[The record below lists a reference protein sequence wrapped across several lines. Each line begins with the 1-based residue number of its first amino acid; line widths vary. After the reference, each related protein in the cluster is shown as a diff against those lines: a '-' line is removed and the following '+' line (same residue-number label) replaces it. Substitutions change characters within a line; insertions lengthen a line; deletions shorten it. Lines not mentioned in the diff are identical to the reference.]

1 MNLPRSI
8 LANTVDLQKA
18 ATDLVI
24 PAPSKGGPGT
34 IEDALH
40 QALTV
45 SVETKVESRLTSILE
60 GIGDSFYALDQ
71 DWRFVYINKAAERY
85 FGCPRQEML
94 GRSIWEIFPDSGGTS
109 LRRRYEEIFESGVP
123 GSFEAEAVG
132 VTGRFLELHVFPYNG
147 GLGVSFRDWT
157 ERRRTEEELRESE
170 ARLSSITDNLPSC
183 MVYQMSDGP
192 TSGQRKLLYLS
203 QNCERLTGVSAED
216 VKANR
221 SLLYNLV
228 LPKYRER
235 LAAGEAEAYRTRKTF
250 DMEIEMVHAKTGEVR
265 WHRLT
270 VTPRPLPGG
279 GCVWDGLQI
288 DITEHKRAEEH
299 LRLLINELNHR
310 VKNTLATI
318 QSLAA
323 QSFNRLQ
330 AHDGDSL
337 AAARSAFEARLFA
350 LARGHDI
357 LTRENWEGANLFDV
371 VNQASAPYRGHAGDR
386 GRIEMSGPDLRVSP
400 PMALSLSMTLHEL
413 CTNALKYGALSI
425 PGGRIEISWATPATS
440 TGQRLV
446 MRWEEKD
453 GPSVSPPTRTGF
465 GSRLIQ
471 YGLARELNGTVRLVY
486 EPTGVVCTIDVPLP

>member
-1 MNLPRSI
+1 MNASRSV
-8 LANTVDLQKA
+8 LASTAELQKLV
-18 ATDLVI
+18 TDLVI
-24 PAPSKGGPGT
+24 PAPSRAGQGT
-34 IEDALH
+34 IEEALL
-40 QALTV
+40 QALTQ
-45 SVETKVESRLTSILE
+45 SVETKVEARLAPILE

-71 DWRFVYINKAAERY
+71 DWRFTYINKAAGDY
-85 FGCPRQEML
+85 FGLPRQEML
-94 GRSIWEIFPDSGGTS
+94 GRSIWDVFPESAGTE
-109 LRRRYEEIFESGVP
+109 LRRRYETIFASGVP
-123 GSFEAEAVG
+123 ASFEAEAVG
-132 VTGRFLELHVFPYNG
+132 IAGRFLELHVFPYNG

-157 ERRRTEEELRESE
+157 ERRRTEDELRESE
-170 ARLSSITDNLPSC
+170 ARLSSITDNLPTC

-192 TSGQRKLLYLS
+192 TPGHRKLLYLS
-203 QNCERLTGVSAED
+203 QNCERLTGVSVED

-270 VTPRPLPGG
+270 VTPRPLAGG

-310 VKNTLATI
+310 VKNTLATV

-323 QSFNRLQ
+323 QSFQRLSS
-330 AHDGDSL
+330 HDSDSL
-337 AAARSAFEARLFA
+337 CAARSAFEARLFA
-350 LARGHDI
+350 LARGHDV
-357 LTRENWEGANLFDV
+357 LTRENWEGANLLEV
-371 VNQASAPYRGHAGDR
+371 INQASAPYRGHPEESR
-386 GRIEMSGPDLRVSP
+386 RIEMNGPDLRVSP

-413 CTNALKYGALSI
+413 CTNALKYGALST
-425 PGGRIEISWATPATS
+425 PGGRIDISWSTPSTS
-440 TGQRLV
+440 TGNRLV
-446 MRWEEKD
+446 MLWEEKG
-453 GPSVSPPTRTGF
+453 GPPVVPPTRTGF

-486 EPTGVVCTIDVPLP
+486 EPSGVVCTIDVPLP